1 MKTPDC
7 NCSTEAIW
15 RYVDRELSA
24 REMARVSEQLR
35 QCENCRSIYEAQG
48 LLARSL
54 TSSFVDS
61 PFGESF
67 VMRSKER
74 FSSAGISRPA
84 EPGIRTIEGGT
95 KLFFRSKTFIRT
107 AAALLLVSLI
117 LVAGYLFRSPLAQPL
132 GGLRVTGRD
141 EVSVRTVD
149 VPGQASQVQ
158 PSPGYSVFE
167 AGRIYDVPPGT
178 SLSLLL
184 GAGDGRRDG
193 VARLEVSGPA
203 RFSTDPDCTVE
214 NFHGNLI
221 RGVLRARVRHRQ
233 EGETFRV
240 SAGGL
245 HQARVIG
252 TVFVLTTDEGSTS
265 LAVEEGLV
273 SFGTVGEDGEYL
285 ESSRVG
291 PADEVVTLS
300 TGGGGDAGSS
310 EPVEAAPATVQ
321 KAPATDSPAPLKPGT
336 TGIDPATGSTGKPPT
351 GSEAVPGSLRD
362 QLDRPANPQGE

>member
-35 QCENCRSIYEAQG
+35 NCDNCRRNYERQS

-54 TSSFVDS
+54 TSGFVDS

-67 VMRSKER
+67 VVRSRER
-74 FSSAGISRPA
+74 FSTVGISRSPG
-84 EPGIRTIEGGT
+84 PGIRTIEGGT
-95 KLFFRSKTFIRT
+95 KLFFRSKTFIRI
-107 AAALLLVSLI
+107 AALVLLVPVL
-117 LVAGYLFRSPLAQPL
+117 LTAGYLFRSPAGQPL

-141 EVSVRTVD
+141 EVNVRTAET
-149 VPGQASQVQ
+149 PGQASQVQ

-167 AGRIYDVPPGT
+167 AGRIYDVPPAT
-178 SLSLLL
+178 TLSLLL
-184 GAGDGRRDG
+184 GAGDGREAG
-193 VARLEVSGPA
+193 VARLDISGPA
-203 RFSTDPDCTVE
+203 RFSTDPGCTIE

-221 RGVLRARVRHRQ
+221 RGVLRARVQHRQ
-233 EGETFRV
+233 EGESFRV

-252 TVFVLTTDEGSTS
+252 TVFVLTANEGSTS
-265 LAVEEGLV
+265 LLVEEGLV
-273 SFGTVGEDGEYL
+273 SFGTVGENGEYL

-291 PADEVVTLS
+291 PADELVTLPS
-300 TGGGGDAGSS
+300 PADAATSRPAGAVPATARPAPADDSPDAVKPAPAGIDPGAGSS
-310 EPVEAAPATVQ
+310 
-321 KAPATDSPAPLKPGT
+321 
-336 TGIDPATGSTGKPPT
+336 GKPASSSDP
-351 GSEAVPGSLRD
+351 VPGSLRD
-362 QLDRPANPQGE
+362 QLDRPANPRGE

>member
-35 QCENCRSIYEAQG
+35 KCENCRSIYEAQG

-74 FSSAGISRPA
+74 FSSAGISRPV

-107 AAALLLVSLI
+107 AAALLLVPLI

-221 RGVLRARVRHRQ
+221 RGVLRARVKHRQ
-233 EGETFRV
+233 EGETFRI

-252 TVFVLTTDEGSTS
+252 TVFVLTSDEGSTS

-291 PADEVVTLS
+291 PADELVTLS
-300 TGGGGDAGSS
+300 RGAAAAGS
-310 EPVEAAPATVQ
+310 EPVGAEPATAQ
-321 KAPATDSPAPLKPGT
+321 KDPLVDSPVPPKPGT
-336 TGIDPATGSTGKPPT
+336 SGIDPAAGSTGKPAAGKAP
-351 GSEAVPGSLRD
+351 VPGSLRD
-362 QLDRPANPQGE
+362 QLDRPANPRGE